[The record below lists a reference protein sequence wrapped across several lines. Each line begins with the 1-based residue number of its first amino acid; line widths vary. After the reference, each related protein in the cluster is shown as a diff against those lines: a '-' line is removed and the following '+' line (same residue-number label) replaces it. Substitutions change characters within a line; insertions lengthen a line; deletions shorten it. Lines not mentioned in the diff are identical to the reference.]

1 MVNKFLDAITIAL
14 HKKFGDSYHYYVENV
29 QQDLKTPCFT
39 VDMLNALERSTNST
53 TYHRTMPVVIHY
65 FSSANTTTPKH
76 ESYAAG
82 EDILEALEY
91 IVIDDRIIRGE
102 DMELTMVDDV
112 LQVFV
117 TYKFWTENKTE
128 PAYMEDLEELHS
140 TTP

>member
-1 MVNKFLDAITIAL
+1 
-14 HKKFGDSYHYYVENV
+14 
-29 QQDLKTPCFT
+29 
-39 VDMLNALERSTNST
+39 
-53 TYHRTMPVVIHY
+53 MPVVIHY

-76 ESYAAG
+76 ESYAVG

-91 IVIDDRIIRGE
+91 IVIDNRIIRGE
-102 DMELTMVDDV
+102 DMELTMADDV

-128 PAYMEDLEELHS
+128 PTYMEDLEELHS